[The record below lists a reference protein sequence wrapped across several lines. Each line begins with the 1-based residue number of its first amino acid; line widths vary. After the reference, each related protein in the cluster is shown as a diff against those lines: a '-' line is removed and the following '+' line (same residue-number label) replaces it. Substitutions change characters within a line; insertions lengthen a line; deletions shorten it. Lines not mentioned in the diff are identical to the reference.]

1 MISPQAFYQRLA
13 QGGVNF
19 VTGVPDSL
27 LKDFCT
33 FADATLPSDQ
43 HLIAANEGSAVALAA
58 GTYLATQGIPLVYL
72 QNSGLGNAV
81 NPLLSLADSE
91 VYGIPMI
98 LLIGWRGEP
107 GVHDEPQ
114 HVKQGRVTPAILD
127 AMEIPY
133 QVLDGVPETAAASAD
148 WAVAEARRRSAP
160 VALLVRKGAF
170 GKPEKKRVPQTRSG
184 LSLSREEAIG
194 CVTTHAPATARF
206 FATTGHIS
214 RELYEQRKS
223 LGQSRANDFLTVG
236 SMGHCSQ
243 IALAYALRQ
252 PETPV
257 ICLDG
262 DGAAL
267 MHLGGFSNI
276 GTSKAANLLHIV
288 VNNGVHGSVGG
299 QPTVAMDMSLTGIAR
314 ACGYK
319 QVSGPVATAED
330 IETAVKHLTSTPGPS
345 FLEIQVNLNVRDDL
359 GRPKETPRQNLDLF
373 LS

>member
-1 MISPQAFYQRLA
+1 
-13 QGGVNF
+13 
-19 VTGVPDSL
+19 
-27 LKDFCT
+27 
-33 FADATLPSDQ
+33 
-43 HLIAANEGSAVALAA
+43 
-58 GTYLATQGIPLVYL
+58 
-72 QNSGLGNAV
+72 
-81 NPLLSLADSE
+81 
-91 VYGIPMI
+91 
-98 LLIGWRGEP
+98 
-107 GVHDEPQ
+107 
-114 HVKQGRVTPAILD
+114 
-127 AMEIPY
+127 
-133 QVLDGVPETAAASAD
+133 
-148 WAVAEARRRSAP
+148 
-160 VALLVRKGAF
+160 
-170 GKPEKKRVPQTRSG
+170 
-184 LSLSREEAIG
+184 
-194 CVTTHAPATARF
+194 
-206 FATTGHIS
+206 
-214 RELYEQRKS
+214 
-223 LGQSRANDFLTVG
+223 
-236 SMGHCSQ
+236 MGHCSQ